1 MMGDTRFDTSR
12 RASDGNNYMTG
23 NTSGET
29 GGRHSPFAH
38 RKRMLW
44 FLEMTLTA
52 TLLILGLTAILNFSI
67 APRELDIAVG
77 EVAPRD
83 VPAPRRISYE
93 SALLTQAE
101 RDRAAAAVKDVYTAP
116 DPSITRAQVA
126 RAQEIVAYIESVR
139 YDDYASP
146 EVKAHWVAAIPDLTL
161 STGTISTVI
170 SLDESAWQRV
180 AAEVYNVLEQMFRS
194 DIREGRL
201 NEARTQVPR
210 LVSYALPADQANVVA
225 EIARDLLVPNSF
237 LDAEETEALR
247 QQARTSVAPV
257 QHTME
262 HGEIVVR
269 SGDVV
274 TALDIEELEALGL
287 LRSQHEWQKVVGT
300 FLFVTSLVLVLL
312 IYIYRFRPEMLTSRR
327 QRVLLALTI
336 LSSLIL
342 AKSMIP
348 GHVVLPYIFP
358 MAAISMLLALLFDIP
373 VALIVT
379 TMLSFTVGVIGGN
392 SLELSVYTL
401 LGGLVGAFSVYRVE
415 RLGEFLWAAG
425 YVALA
430 NVVVALAFRLY
441 NQNYDPIGLLQLA
454 GAGVFNSA
462 LSTSLAFATF
472 SALGRVFGIT
482 TSLQL
487 LEMARPT
494 HPLLR
499 QLLLGAPGTYH
510 HSIIVG
516 NLAERAA
523 ELVGADGLLARVG
536 AYYHDI
542 GKIKCPYFFAEN
554 QVDGQS
560 YHERLDAK
568 TSAQIIINHVSDG
581 VELGR
586 KYGLPDRVLDIIAEH
601 HGTSAVSYGYF
612 YHKAMEERD
621 SQTVDESDFHYA
633 GPRPQTKEAAIVMLA
648 DSAEAA
654 VRAARPS
661 SPSEIEHTVRTII
674 SDRLVAGELDKCN
687 LTLRDLDS
695 IRAAFIDLLVG
706 IFHPRIQYPASTT
719 GTRKSDKGAQ

>member
-1 MMGDTRFDTSR
+1 MGDTHLDTLR
-12 RASDGNNYMTG
+12 HASNGESHTAG
-23 NTSGET
+23 SASGEI
-29 GGRHSPFAH
+29 RDRRLLFVHK
-38 RKRMLW
+38 KRSLW
-44 FLEMTLTA
+44 FLEMTLT
-52 TLLILGLTAILNFSI
+52 TVLLILGLTAILNFSI
-67 APRELDIAVG
+67 VPQEFDIAVG
-77 EVAPRD
+77 VVAPRD
-83 VPAPRRISYE
+83 ISAPRRISYE

-101 RDRAAAAVKDVYTAP
+101 RDRAAAAVGDVYTAP
-116 DPSITRAQVA
+116 DPSITRAQLNRA
-126 RAQEIVAYIESVR
+126 REIVAYIDSVR
-139 YDDYASP
+139 HDDYASP
-146 EVKAHWVAAIPDLTL
+146 EEKAHWVADIPDLTL

-180 AAEVYNVLEQMFRS
+180 VADVYSVLEQVFRT
-194 DIREGRL
+194 DIPEGRL
-201 NEARTQVPR
+201 NEARIQVPR

-225 EIARDLLVPNSF
+225 EMARDLLVPNSF
-237 LDAEETEALR
+237 LDTEVTEALR
-247 QQARTSVAPV
+247 QQARASVAPV
-257 QHTME
+257 QRTIE
-262 HGEIVVR
+262 RGEILVR

-287 LRSQHEWQKVVGT
+287 LRGQKGWQKVVGT
-300 FLFVTSLVLVLL
+300 LLFVASLVVVLF
-312 IYIYRFRPEMLTSRR
+312 IYMYRFRPEMLAARKR
-327 QRVLLALTI
+327 RVLLMLTI
-336 LSSLIL
+336 LASLVL
-342 AKSMIP
+342 AKAMIP
-348 GHVVLPYIFP
+348 GHVVLPYVFP

-373 VALIVT
+373 IALMVT
-379 TMLSFTVGVIGGN
+379 TMLCFAVGVIGGS
-392 SLELSVYTL
+392 SLELSIYAL
-401 LGGLVGAFSVYRVE
+401 LGGLIGAISVYQAE
-415 RLGEFLWAAG
+415 RLGEFVWAAG
-425 YVALA
+425 YVALV

-441 NQNYDPIGLLQLA
+441 NQNYDPIGLLQIA
-454 GAGVFNSA
+454 GAGVFNGA

-472 SALGRVFGIT
+472 STLGRVFGIT

-523 ELVGADGLLARVG
+523 ELVGAESLLARVG

-554 QVDGQS
+554 QADGQS

-586 KYGLPDRVLDIIAEH
+586 KYGLPERVIDIIAEH

-612 YHKAMEERD
+612 YHKAVEETNG
-621 SQTVDESDFHYA
+621 QPLDESDFHYP

-654 VRAARPS
+654 VRAARPTS
-661 SPSEIEHTVRTII
+661 SSEVERIVHTVINE
-674 SDRLVAGELDKCN
+674 RLTAGELDQCD
-687 LTLRDLDS
+687 LTLGNLDS
-695 IRAAFIDLLVG
+695 IRTAFIDVLVG
-706 IFHPRIQYPASTT
+706 IFHPRVQYPVGVV
-719 GTRKSDKGAQ
+719 GTSQIDKGTS

>member
-1 MMGDTRFDTSR
+1 M
-12 RASDGNNYMTG
+12 G
-23 NTSGET
+23 NTHLDTLRHASNGASRTAGIVPGEISE
-29 GGRHSPFAH
+29 RRLLFVH
-38 RKRMLW
+38 RKRTLW
-44 FLEMTLTA
+44 FLEMALT
-52 TLLILGLTAILNFSI
+52 TVLLILGLTFVLNFSI
-67 APRELDIAVG
+67 APQELDLTVG
-77 EVAPRD
+77 AVAPRD
-83 VPAPRRISYE
+83 IPAPRRISYE

-101 RDRAAAAVKDVYTAP
+101 RERAATAVGNVYTAP
-116 DPSITRAQVA
+116 DPSITRAQLNRA
-126 RAQEIVAYIESVR
+126 REIVAYIDSVR
-139 YDDYASP
+139 HDDYAPP
-146 EVKAHWVAAIPDLTL
+146 EVKARWVAEIPDLTL

-170 SLDESAWQRV
+170 SLEETAWQRV
-180 AAEVYNVLEQMFRS
+180 VADVYSVLEQMFRM
-194 DIREGRL
+194 DIPQGRL

-237 LDAEETEALR
+237 LDAEATEALR
-247 QQARTSVAPV
+247 QQARASVAPI
-257 QHTME
+257 QRTIE
-262 HGEIVVR
+262 RGEIIVR

-287 LRSQHEWQKVVGT
+287 LRGPQGWQKVVGT
-300 FLFVTSLVLVLL
+300 FFFVASMVLVLL
-312 IYIYRFRPEMLTSRR
+312 VFMYRFRPEMLTSHKR
-327 QRVLLALTI
+327 RVLLVLTI

-342 AKSMIP
+342 AKAMIP
-348 GHVVLPYIFP
+348 GHVVLPYVFP
-358 MAAISMLLALLFDIP
+358 MAAISMLLALLFDIS
-373 VALIVT
+373 VALMVT
-379 TMLSFTVGVIGGN
+379 TMLSFAVGVIAGS
-392 SLELSVYTL
+392 SLELSVYAL
-401 LGGLVGAFSVYRVE
+401 LGGLIGAVSVYQVE
-415 RLGEFLWAAG
+415 RLGEFVWAAA

-430 NVVVALAFRLY
+430 NVVIGLAFRLY
-441 NQNYDPIGLLQLA
+441 NQNYDPIGLLQIA
-454 GAGVFNSA
+454 GAGIFNGA

-472 SALGRVFGIT
+472 STFGRVFGIT

-523 ELVGADGLLARVG
+523 ELVGADSLLARVG

-560 YHERLDAK
+560 YHERLDAR
-568 TSAQIIINHVSDG
+568 TSAQIIINHVRDG

-601 HGTSAVSYGYF
+601 HGTSTVSYGYF
-612 YHKAMEERD
+612 YQRAIEETNG
-621 SQTVDESDFHYA
+621 QVLDESDFHYG

-654 VRAARPS
+654 VRAARPT
-661 SPSEIEHTVRTII
+661 SPSEVERIVRTVI
-674 SDRLVAGELDKCN
+674 DEKLTAGELDQCD
-687 LTLRDLDS
+687 LTLGNLDS
-695 IRAAFIDLLVG
+695 IRTAFIDVLVG
-706 IFHPRIQYPASTT
+706 IFHPRVQYPA
-719 GTRKSDKGAQ
+719 GTAGTCKSDPGAS